1 MSKIYSKWYNQ
12 CLYWRRFVDRDAR
25 KAMFTNVTCLWRH
38 GDSTIARGKPHHHN
52 RVHGTTW
59 TLWIDGGA
67 LTNHQCSLA
76 TGRGNK
82 FYTNIYD
89 DPAVEF
95 FWVSFPFLEH
105 RNTYIFIKSAHWILS
120 MHIRLYWNGLFWYVQ
135 SGYMWII
142 YIYMYIY
149 IQFWWLLHRK
159 LRYRDAEQGTTLSVS
174 MQNAVLPP
182 ATIFTP
188 GCYQLWARHNVNIML
203 LSNLPFKMWLFTR
216 TIQLII

>member
-52 RVHGTTW
+52 RVHGTTG

-149 IQFWWLLHRK
+149 TVLVTITSQIKVPRRRTGNDPLCFH
-159 LRYRDAEQGTTLSVS
+159 AERCITTCH
-174 MQNAVLPP
+174 N
-182 ATIFTP
+182 IYP
-188 GCYQLWARHNVNIML
+188 GL
-203 LSNLPFKMWLFTR
+203 LSIMGETQCKHHAVVQPP
-216 TIQLII
+216 I